1 MNANP
6 YSYSPKQ
13 QTEECVRDCSNPF
26 GNSTEFQDYSP
37 DYRSIV
43 PQTAMKNC
51 ELPETPATAEKRK
64 IKHYYNM
71 TGLFMTG
78 QILIVNILA
87 FIISMAVSAT
97 IAAID
102 GSAALNDGYYD
113 IIMQKF
119 SNSSI
124 NMALNGICYM
134 TANILVF
141 MIGCKATGID
151 RSSFF
156 KTRDIDAKTMMRYVV
171 IAIFLQMASAMLS
184 NAVVSP
190 LLDNIFGVDIYA
202 SLEDSPVT
210 SSVTK
215 TIVTV
220 LYTCIIAPVTEELV
234 LRGFVL
240 KNLSRVS
247 QRFGIITS
255 ALIFALMH
263 ENIPQFIL
271 AFTVGIFLGYVAV
284 KHNSIIPAII
294 LHMTVNTTNTVISLI
309 AEMNEDIGNI
319 IYTVWVLFFL
329 IFGAVIFIISIIKN
343 KDKFPKPVQAQ
354 KNRCVPLMF
363 QSVGMDILILTHI
376 VLTFTYLVMQ

>member
-1 MNANP
+1 MDINP
-6 YSYSPKQ
+6 YSYSPQQ
-13 QTEECVRDCSNPF
+13 QTDELKKDCSNPF

-51 ELPETPATAEKRK
+51 ELPEIPAPAEKRK
-64 IKHYYNM
+64 IRYYYNM

-78 QILIVNILA
+78 QILVVNILA
-87 FIISMAVSAT
+87 LIISIALSAAF
-97 IAAID
+97 AAID
-102 GSAALNDGYYD
+102 GSAAMNSGYYD
-113 IIMQKF
+113 TVMQKF

-124 NMALNGICYM
+124 NIGINGICYM

-156 KTRDIDAKTMMRYVV
+156 NTRNLDAKTMMRYAV

-202 SLEDSPVT
+202 SLEDTPTT

-215 TIVTV
+215 LIATV
-220 LYTCIIAPVTEELV
+220 LYTCIIAPITEELV

-284 KHNSIIPAII
+284 KHNSIVPTII
-294 LHMTVNTTNTVISLI
+294 LHMIVNTTNTIISLI

-343 KDKFPKPVQAQ
+343 RDKFPKPVKAQ
-354 KNRCVPLMF
+354 KTRCVPLMF
-363 QSVGMDILILTHI
+363 QSVGMIILILTHT
-376 VLTFTYLVMQ
+376 VLTFTYLIMQ